1 MELIPVKKNE
11 EYIVD
16 IIDNGYQGEGIAK
29 IDNYIIFIP
38 YALKG
43 EKVKV
48 KILKVTSS
56 HAYGKIIEIIVK
68 SENRV
73 QEDCS
78 TYKKCGGCNLR
89 HIDYAETLKIKKS
102 NVESCLKK
110 VNLKDIKINDCI
122 GMKTPLYYR
131 NKLQYPVGISENGNP
146 VMGVFTERSHNIIET
161 KECKIQNQECQTIA
175 NDIFKFITENN
186 IDVYNEKDLKGTIRH
201 IIIRIGI
208 KTNEI
213 MVILVTNE
221 KKINKEKELIQYLT
235 RKHKEIK
242 TIVKNINNRNTNVI
256 LGKENEVLYGNG
268 YIYDFLGDYKFK
280 ISPMS
285 FYQVNPI
292 QTEVLYNK
300 AIEYANLTGT
310 ETIFDLYCGIGTIGL
325 FASKHASKLYG
336 IEIIEQAIQDAK
348 ENAEINNVKNAEFFA
363 GDVEKLLPEFIKKQ
377 NIMPDVIF
385 IDPPRKGLDETT
397 IKTILSIKPKKLVY
411 ISCNPATLARDL
423 SKLIEAYN
431 IKEITPVDM
440 FPYTSHVECV
450 TVLYAKETL

>member
-1 MELIPVKKNE
+1 MELIPIKKNE

-48 KILKVTSS
+48 KILKVTAS

-73 QEDCS
+73 KEDCN

-89 HIDYAETLKIKKS
+89 HIDYTETLKIKKS
-102 NVESCLKK
+102 NVESCLRK

-161 KECKIQNQECQTIA
+161 KECKIQNQECQIIA
-175 NDIFKFITENN
+175 NDLFKFITENN
-186 IDVYNEKDLKGTIRH
+186 IDVYNEKKLTGTIRH
-201 IIIRIGI
+201 IIVRIGI

-213 MVILVTNE
+213 MVIIVTND
-221 KKINKEKELIQYLT
+221 KRINKEKELVQYLT
-235 RKHKEIK
+235 KRYKEIK
-242 TIVKNINNRNTNVI
+242 TIVKNINSKNTNVI

-325 FASKHASKLYG
+325 FASKYVNKLYG
-336 IEIIEQAIQDAK
+336 IEIIDQAIQDAK

-377 NIMPDVIF
+377 NIIPDVIF

-397 IKTILSIKPKKLVY
+397 IRTILSIKPKKLVY

-423 SKLIEAYN
+423 SKLIESYE

-450 TVLYAKETL
+450 CVLKLK